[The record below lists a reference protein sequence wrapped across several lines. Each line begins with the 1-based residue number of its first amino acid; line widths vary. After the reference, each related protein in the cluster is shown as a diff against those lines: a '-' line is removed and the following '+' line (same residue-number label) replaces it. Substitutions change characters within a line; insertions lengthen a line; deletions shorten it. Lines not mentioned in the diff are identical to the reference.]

1 MNARKWRIELFTG
14 IITGVGTIKHVS
26 KNQGITKFEVD
37 SPFSVEDI
45 DIGASIMHSGVCLTV
60 VEKRGKEHSTG
71 SIYAVEAVPETL
83 QTTVLNNW
91 KAGTTVN
98 LEQSMKIGE
107 EIGGHFVFGH
117 VDGIGTVTKIQNEK
131 GSYRVSI
138 RAPKALNRY
147 IARKGSIALDGVS
160 LTVASAPENG
170 EFEVAIIPHTWTHTT
185 FETLVV
191 DSHVN
196 IEIDMLARYVA
207 RAIEYDCLSRIENT

>member
-1 MNARKWRIELFTG
+1 MNARRWRTELFTG
-14 IITGVGTIKHVS
+14 IITGIGKIKQVS
-26 KNQGITKFEVD
+26 TNQGVRKFEID
-37 SPFSVEDI
+37 APFSVEDI

-60 VEKRGKEHSTG
+60 VEKRAKEHTTG
-71 SIYAVEAVPETL
+71 SVYAVEAVPETL

-98 LEQSMKIGE
+98 LEQSMKIGD

-160 LTVASAPENG
+160 LTVASGPENG

-185 FETLVV
+185 FETLAV

-207 RAIEYDCLSRIENT
+207 RAIEYDYLSRIENI